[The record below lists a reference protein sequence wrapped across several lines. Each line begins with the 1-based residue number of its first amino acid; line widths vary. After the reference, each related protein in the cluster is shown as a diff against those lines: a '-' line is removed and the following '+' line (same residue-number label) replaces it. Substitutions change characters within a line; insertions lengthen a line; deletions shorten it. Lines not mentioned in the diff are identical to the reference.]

1 MGTAHVSKTSVENV
15 EAVIRETAPDHLCVE
30 IDASRYSSL
39 KNRGNW
45 ENLKINEVLKQRKGF
60 LLLANLALSS
70 FQKRLGADLGVN
82 PGEEMKRGIAVAE
95 ELGIPYSFADR
106 EIQVTLR
113 RAWAKSGFWGKNK
126 MLASLLAS
134 VFTKEK
140 VTPEELE
147 RLKEKDVLQGMMEE
161 LAEYLPAV
169 KEVLIDERDQYLA
182 TMIYRRPE
190 KRVVAVVGA
199 GHIKGIKEWI
209 AALAA
214 GERSSDLK
222 AIEVI
227 PPPSRISKIVP
238 WIVPAAI
245 VGILAAGFFIS
256 GWQEA
261 VSMLW
266 KWVLV
271 CGTLSAV
278 GSLLAF
284 AHPIT
289 IAASFVAAPITCM
302 NPTIGV
308 GMVTGLLEWY
318 LRKPRVQDFERLS
331 CDIESVRGFYR
342 NRVTHIL
349 VVFFLSSVGGSIGTF
364 VGIPY
369 LTTLLS

>member
-1 MGTAHVSKTSVENV
+1 VGTAHVSKTSVENV